1 MAFGVGVRQN
11 DSLAAGVVAVG
22 LVWGLQ
28 GVLELDLVAV
38 ASFLVPG
45 MLVFKL
51 VEVGANPRSNRFA
64 ILSIFFSTST
74 CYGVFL
80 LSDLCRTQPNILEIT
95 QLLATTVWNIS
106 PYCISFMLLS
116 LFSFSVELCTLFIAA
131 NIITI

>member
-51 VEVGANPRSNRFA
+51 VEVGANRFA
-64 ILSIFFSTST
+64 ILSILFSTST

-80 LSDLCRTQPNILEIT
+80 LSDLCRTQPNMH
-95 QLLATTVWNIS
+95 LLATTVWNIS
-106 PYCISFMLLS
+106 PYCISFLLLS
-116 LFSFSVELCTLFIAA
+116 LFSFSVDLCTLFIAA

>member
-51 VEVGANPRSNRFA
+51 VEVGANRFA
-64 ILSIFFSTST
+64 ILSILFSTST

-80 LSDLCRTQPNILEIT
+80 LSDLCRTQPNIFGNNAF
-95 QLLATTVWNIS
+95 ATTVWNIS
-106 PYCISFMLLS
+106 PYCISFLLLS
-116 LFSFSVELCTLFIAA
+116 LFSFSVDLCTLFIAA